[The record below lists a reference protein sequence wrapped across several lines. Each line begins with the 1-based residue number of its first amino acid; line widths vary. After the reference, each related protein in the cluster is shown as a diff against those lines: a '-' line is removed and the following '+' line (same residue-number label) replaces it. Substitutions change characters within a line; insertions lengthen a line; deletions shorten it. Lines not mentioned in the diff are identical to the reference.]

1 MKLTNLAFL
10 RNSWLNT
17 AITKQKHLGLHN
29 FRLCYSCVLRLRP
42 QRNLVLT
49 LSKNFIVTFKMAAGR
64 PKILQISNY
73 CLEFSV
79 LQIGKKVSKPA
90 LGVPKL
96 SLISCQALS
105 VPDTVTLAN
114 MDFYMKTVQTILNA
128 VLELSK
134 SRCLRTDDLQQFY
147 KEESENKVATSGSAG
162 SSYLRGTLMSLTEFI
177 RRYMPWN
184 Q

>member
-1 MKLTNLAFL
+1 MTSFLLSFLFQPFCRCVNVLSQKSHLNCFSLCCTRGYNLTIFFTFCFEFATVLFFWLWSHMKLTNLAFL

-105 VPDTVTLAN
+105 VPDTVTL
-114 MDFYMKTVQTILNA
+114 T
-128 VLELSK
+128 
-134 SRCLRTDDLQQFY
+134 
-147 KEESENKVATSGSAG
+147 
-162 SSYLRGTLMSLTEFI
+162 
-177 RRYMPWN
+177 
-184 Q
+184 